1 MLTGRAAPF
10 AEVTPRLTG
19 TDFSGR
25 MMSPNVILSRF
36 AGDAWDPPLKRRVFV
51 CLSLA
56 TPFQDL
62 RSGLRRDGVVKRICA
77 IAATTSAVVA
87 GQLPAARLGCASG
100 RGPPQGP

>member
-56 TPFQDL
+56 TPF
-62 RSGLRRDGVVKRICA
+62 R
-77 IAATTSAVVA
+77 TSAVDS
-87 GQLPAARLGCASG
+87 AAMASSSG
-100 RGPPQGP
+100 SAP